1 MDPSSGMHMP
11 AVPPNSEVVHVT
23 VGNPIITMY
32 QTPPQA
38 PSIAQIIAQQVLPQ
52 DVTCQTVPHA
62 ITSQVQL
69 ASQVQASMHG
79 HAQGRGQSQSHGQP
93 QSHVQSQSHGQAQ
106 SHVQSQSH
114 GQSQSHMQSQNHG
127 QSQSHV
133 QSQSHGQAQSHLQS
147 QSHGQPQSHVQSQ
160 SHGQPQSHVQSQS
173 HGQPQ
178 SHVQSQSHGP
188 PQVHV
193 PQGSSQSESV
203 AASQDSARSSL
214 QVPFAE
220 VASLL
225 DPNMKSSKARKYQI
239 YYEEVKRRLEPP
251 EKMSLRS
258 LAAYTRV
265 SRGPA
270 SKKTLLESLNV
281 FGLSPSTNTAV
292 SSTFS
297 KLTEGDTAALCK
309 DMKDFA
315 LQYVDYENMAKQLM
329 PETNQ
334 VQHWSK
340 IIETR
345 NYLEEMRKV
354 FKDPINSRLFS
365 NVTHGL
371 GNGVM
376 DVALDIIDTVI
387 DRQIRI
393 LSGNTDPKPEPP
405 VRRIRKRT
413 RKPKAAVEDGKP
425 KEKAKR
431 GRKKGKQ
438 MRLDTVDPQ
447 VPQSTDIESSVL
459 TLVSVG
465 YETISSGLSAT
476 STGL

>member
-1 MDPSSGMHMP
+1 MDPSAGMHMS
-11 AVPPNSEVVHVT
+11 AVPQNNEVVHVS

-32 QTPPQA
+32 QPQPQPPN
-38 PSIAQIIAQQVLPQ
+38 IAQIITQHVIPQEVSCQAIPHTIPSHIQMPTHIQTQSHIQPAPHLQTPPQGHMEAQAHIPTQ
-52 DVTCQTVPHA
+52 DHVS
-62 ITSQVQL
+62 I
-69 ASQVQASMHG
+69 
-79 HAQGRGQSQSHGQP
+79 QGPSEGQSAEP
-93 QSHVQSQSHGQAQ
+93 
-106 SHVQSQSH
+106 
-114 GQSQSHMQSQNHG
+114 
-127 QSQSHV
+127 
-133 QSQSHGQAQSHLQS
+133 
-147 QSHGQPQSHVQSQ
+147 
-160 SHGQPQSHVQSQS
+160 
-173 HGQPQ
+173 
-178 SHVQSQSHGP
+178 
-188 PQVHV
+188 
-193 PQGSSQSESV
+193 
-203 AASQDSARSSL
+203 SQDGAVNSL

-239 YYEEVKRRLEPP
+239 HYDEVKRRLEPP

-292 SSTFS
+292 SSSFS

-315 LQYVDYENMAKQLM
+315 LQYVDYENMAKQLL

-345 NYLEEMRKV
+345 NYLEEMRKI
-354 FKDPINSRLFS
+354 FNDPLNTRLFA

-371 GNGVM
+371 GNGMM
-376 DVALDIIDTVI
+376 DVALDIIDNVI

-405 VRRIRKRT
+405 VRRIRKRN
-413 RKPKAAVEDGKP
+413 RKPKAATEDGKP
-425 KEKAKR
+425 KEKGKR

-438 MRLDTVDPQ
+438 MRLDSV
-447 VPQSTDIESSVL
+447 VPEVQQSSEMESSML

-465 YETISSGLSAT
+465 YETISSGLNPNNA
-476 STGL
+476 GLA

>member
-1 MDPSSGMHMP
+1 MDPSAGMHMS
-11 AVPPNSEVVHVT
+11 AVPQNSDVVHVS

-32 QTPPQA
+32 QPQPQPPN
-38 PSIAQIIAQQVLPQ
+38 IAQIITQHVVPQ
-52 DVTCQTVPHA
+52 DVACQAVPHT
-62 ITSQVQL
+62 I
-69 ASQVQASMHG
+69 
-79 HAQGRGQSQSHGQP
+79 QSHVQMATHIQTQSHIQPAPHLQHPP
-93 QSHVQSQSHGQAQ
+93 QSHVEAQAHIPTQEHVSTQGPSDGQCA
-106 SHVQSQSH
+106 
-114 GQSQSHMQSQNHG
+114 
-127 QSQSHV
+127 
-133 QSQSHGQAQSHLQS
+133 A
-147 QSHGQPQSHVQSQ
+147 
-160 SHGQPQSHVQSQS
+160 
-173 HGQPQ
+173 
-178 SHVQSQSHGP
+178 
-188 PQVHV
+188 
-193 PQGSSQSESV
+193 SSQDGSV
-203 AASQDSARSSL
+203 NSL

-239 YYEEVKRRLEPP
+239 HYEEVKRRLEPP

-270 SKKTLLESLNV
+270 S
-281 FGLSPSTNTAV
+281 
-292 SSTFS
+292 
-297 KLTEGDTAALCK
+297 DTAALCK

-315 LQYVDYENMAKQLM
+315 LQYVDYENMAKQLL

-345 NYLEEMRKV
+345 NYLEEMRKI
-354 FKDPINSRLFS
+354 FNDPVNTRLFS

-371 GNGVM
+371 GNGMM

-405 VRRIRKRT
+405 VRRIRKRN
-413 RKPKAAVEDGKP
+413 RKPKAATEDGKP
-425 KEKAKR
+425 KEKGKR

-438 MRLDTVDPQ
+438 MRLDSV
-447 VPQSTDIESSVL
+447 VPEVQQSTEMESSVL

-465 YETISSGLSAT
+465 YETISSGLNAT
-476 STGL
+476 NAVYVNDCSLYSVTFDVGVFQFTVSPTGGLSTMWLSSD

>member
-1 MDPSSGMHMP
+1 MDPSTGMHMSQ
-11 AVPPNSEVVHVT
+11 NNDLRVT
-23 VGNPIITMY
+23 VSNPIISMY
-32 QTPPQA
+32 QPQPQPPNITQIITQHVVPQEVSCHAMQHAISSHLQPASHMQTHSHIQQVTHLQPQPPQA
-38 PSIAQIIAQQVLPQ
+38 HVETHISTQGHV
-52 DVTCQTVPHA
+52 VTHA
-62 ITSQVQL
+62 S
-69 ASQVQASMHG
+69 SE
-79 HAQGRGQSQSHGQP
+79 GQSATP
-93 QSHVQSQSHGQAQ
+93 
-106 SHVQSQSH
+106 
-114 GQSQSHMQSQNHG
+114 
-127 QSQSHV
+127 
-133 QSQSHGQAQSHLQS
+133 
-147 QSHGQPQSHVQSQ
+147 
-160 SHGQPQSHVQSQS
+160 
-173 HGQPQ
+173 
-178 SHVQSQSHGP
+178 
-188 PQVHV
+188 
-193 PQGSSQSESV
+193 
-203 AASQDSARSSL
+203 SQDGAVNSL

-239 YYEEVKRRLEPP
+239 HYEEVKRRLEAP

-292 SSTFS
+292 SSSFS

-315 LQYVDYENMAKQLM
+315 LQYVDYDNMAKQLL

-345 NYLEEMRKV
+345 NYLEEMRKI
-354 FKDPINSRLFS
+354 FNDPMNSHLFS

-371 GNGVM
+371 GNGM
-376 DVALDIIDTVI
+376 MEVALDLIDNVI

-405 VRRIRKRT
+405 ARRIRKRN
-413 RKPKAAVEDGKP
+413 RKPKAATEDGKP
-425 KEKAKR
+425 KDKGKR

-438 MRLDTVDPQ
+438 ICLDTTVAE
-447 VPQSTDIESSVL
+447 VPQPTEMESSVL

-465 YETISSGLSAT
+465 YETISSGLN
-476 STGL
+476 STNAGLA

>member
-1 MDPSSGMHMP
+1 MDPSSGMHMST
-11 AVPPNSEVVHVT
+11 VPPNNEVVHVA
-23 VGNPIITMY
+23 VGNPIIAMY
-32 QTPPQA
+32 QTPPQ
-38 PSIAQIIAQQVLPQ
+38 PPNIAQIITQHVIPQ
-52 DVTCQTVPHA
+52 DVSCQAVPHTVP
-62 ITSQVQL
+62 SQVQIS
-69 ASQVQASMHG
+69 SQAQALLHG
-79 HAQGRGQSQSHGQP
+79 HGPARQPQSHGLPQSLGQSQSHGQT
-93 QSHVQSQSHGQAQ
+93 
-106 SHVQSQSH
+106 QSH
-114 GQSQSHMQSQNHG
+114 GQSQSH
-127 QSQSHV
+127 V
-133 QSQSHGQAQSHLQS
+133 
-147 QSHGQPQSHVQSQ
+147 QPQT
-160 SHGQPQSHVQSQS
+160 
-173 HGQPQ
+173 
-178 SHVQSQSHGP
+178 HVQSQSHGP
-188 PQVHV
+188 SQGHGQLQSHGPSQVDI
-193 PQGSSQSESV
+193 PTQGHSESQSV
-203 AASQDSARSSL
+203 PASQDGARSSL

-239 YYEEVKRRLEPP
+239 HYEEVKRRLEPP

-292 SSTFS
+292 SSSFS

-315 LQYVDYENMAKQLM
+315 LQYVDYENMAKQLL

-354 FKDPINSRLFS
+354 FKDPANSHLFS

-371 GNGVM
+371 GNGMM
-376 DVALDIIDTVI
+376 DVALDIIDDVI

-405 VRRIRKRT
+405 MRRIRKRT
-413 RKPKAAVEDGKP
+413 RKPKATTEDGKP
-425 KEKAKR
+425 KEKGKR

-438 MRLDTVDPQ
+438 MRLDPAVPQ

-465 YETISSGLSAT
+465 YETISSGLGAT
-476 STGL
+476 NAGLA

>member
-11 AVPPNSEVVHVT
+11 TVPQNSDVVHVA

-32 QTPPQA
+32 QTPPQ
-38 PSIAQIIAQQVLPQ
+38 PPNIAQIITQHVIPQ
-52 DVTCQTVPHA
+52 DVSCQVVPHTVP
-62 ITSQVQL
+62 SQVQIS
-69 ASQVQASMHG
+69 SQAQTLLHG
-79 HAQGRGQSQSHGQP
+79 HGPPRQPQSHGPPQSLGQTQSHGQP
-93 QSHVQSQSHGQAQ
+93 QTHI
-106 SHVQSQSH
+106 
-114 GQSQSHMQSQNHG
+114 
-127 QSQSHV
+127 
-133 QSQSHGQAQSHLQS
+133 
-147 QSHGQPQSHVQSQ
+147 QPQT
-160 SHGQPQSHVQSQS
+160 
-173 HGQPQ
+173 
-178 SHVQSQSHGP
+178 HVQSQSHGP
-188 PQVHV
+188 S
-193 PQGSSQSESV
+193 QGHGHLQSHGPSQIDIPTQGPSESQTAPSSQ
-203 AASQDSARSSL
+203 DGTRSSL

-239 YYEEVKRRLEPP
+239 HYEEVKRRLEPP

-292 SSTFS
+292 SSSFS

-315 LQYVDYENMAKQLM
+315 LQYVDYENMAKQLL

-354 FKDPINSRLFS
+354 FKDPANSRLFS

-371 GNGVM
+371 GNGMM
-376 DVALDIIDTVI
+376 DVALDIIDDVI

-413 RKPKAAVEDGKP
+413 RKPKATTEDGKP
-425 KEKAKR
+425 KEKGKR

-438 MRLDTVDPQ
+438 MRLDPAVPQ

-465 YETISSGLSAT
+465 YETISSGLGAT
-476 STGL
+476 NAGLA

>member
-1 MDPSSGMHMP
+1 MDPSTGMHMS
-11 AVPPNSEVVHVT
+11 AVPQNADLVRVTVSNPIISMYQPQPQPPNITQIITHHMVPQEVSCQAIQHAIPSHIQALSHIQTQSHIQPVTHLQPQQPQDHVEAHISTQVHVT
-23 VGNPIITMY
+23 S
-32 QTPPQA
+32 QD
-38 PSIAQIIAQQVLPQ
+38 PSE
-52 DVTCQTVPHA
+52 
-62 ITSQVQL
+62 
-69 ASQVQASMHG
+69 
-79 HAQGRGQSQSHGQP
+79 GQSAP
-93 QSHVQSQSHGQAQ
+93 T
-106 SHVQSQSH
+106 
-114 GQSQSHMQSQNHG
+114 
-127 QSQSHV
+127 
-133 QSQSHGQAQSHLQS
+133 
-147 QSHGQPQSHVQSQ
+147 
-160 SHGQPQSHVQSQS
+160 
-173 HGQPQ
+173 
-178 SHVQSQSHGP
+178 
-188 PQVHV
+188 
-193 PQGSSQSESV
+193 
-203 AASQDSARSSL
+203 SQDSAVNSV

-239 YYEEVKRRLEPP
+239 HYEEVKRRLEPP

-292 SSTFS
+292 SSSFS

-315 LQYVDYENMAKQLM
+315 LQYVDYENMAKQLL

-345 NYLEEMRKV
+345 NYLEEMRKLFNEPV
-354 FKDPINSRLFS
+354 NSRLFS

-371 GNGVM
+371 GNGMM

-405 VRRIRKRT
+405 SRRIRKRN
-413 RKPKAAVEDGKP
+413 RKPKAATEDGKP
-425 KEKAKR
+425 KDKGKR
-431 GRKKGKQ
+431 CRKKGKQ
-438 MRLDTVDPQ
+438 MCLDSA
-447 VPQSTDIESSVL
+447 VPEVQQSTEMESSVL

-465 YETISSGLSAT
+465 YETISSGLNTTNA
-476 STGL
+476 GLA

>member
-1 MDPSSGMHMP
+1 MDPSAGMHMS
-11 AVPPNSEVVHVT
+11 AVPQNNEVVHVS

-32 QTPPQA
+32 QPQPQPPN
-38 PSIAQIIAQQVLPQ
+38 IAQIITHHVVPQEVSCQAIQHTIPSHIQMPTHIQTQSHIQPAPHLQTLPQ
-52 DVTCQTVPHA
+52 GHMEA
-62 ITSQVQL
+62 
-69 ASQVQASMHG
+69 QAYIPTQDHMST
-79 HAQGRGQSQSHGQP
+79 QGPSEGQS
-93 QSHVQSQSHGQAQ
+93 
-106 SHVQSQSH
+106 
-114 GQSQSHMQSQNHG
+114 
-127 QSQSHV
+127 
-133 QSQSHGQAQSHLQS
+133 
-147 QSHGQPQSHVQSQ
+147 
-160 SHGQPQSHVQSQS
+160 
-173 HGQPQ
+173 
-178 SHVQSQSHGP
+178 
-188 PQVHV
+188 
-193 PQGSSQSESV
+193 
-203 AASQDSARSSL
+203 AAPSQDDAVNSL
-214 QVPFAE
+214 QVPFAD

-239 YYEEVKRRLEPP
+239 HYDEVKRRLEPP

-292 SSTFS
+292 SSSFS

-315 LQYVDYENMAKQLM
+315 LQYVDYENMAKQLL

-345 NYLEEMRKV
+345 NYLEEMRKI
-354 FKDPINSRLFS
+354 FNDHLNTRLFS

-371 GNGVM
+371 GNGMM
-376 DVALDIIDTVI
+376 DVALDIVDNVI

-405 VRRIRKRT
+405 VRRIRKRN
-413 RKPKAAVEDGKP
+413 RKPKAATEDGKP
-425 KEKAKR
+425 KEKGKR

-438 MRLDTVDPQ
+438 MRLDSV
-447 VPQSTDIESSVL
+447 VPEVQQSSEMESSML

-465 YETISSGLSAT
+465 YETISSGLNPTNA
-476 STGL
+476 GLA

>member
-1 MDPSSGMHMP
+1 MDPSSGMHMST
-11 AVPPNSEVVHVT
+11 VPQNSEVVHVA

-32 QTPPQA
+32 PAPPQ
-38 PSIAQIIAQQVLPQ
+38 PPNIAHIITQHVLPQ
-52 DVTCQTVPHA
+52 DISCQAVPHT
-62 ITSQVQL
+62 IQSQVQL
-69 ASQVQASMHG
+69 SSQSQVSLHG
-79 HAQGRGQSQSHGQP
+79 IGPPRGQPQSHGPPLNHGQVQSHVQPQSLGQAQSHGQP
-93 QSHVQSQSHGQAQ
+93 QT
-106 SHVQSQSH
+106 
-114 GQSQSHMQSQNHG
+114 HMQQ
-127 QSQSHV
+127 QS
-133 QSQSHGQAQSHLQS
+133 L
-147 QSHGQPQSHVQSQ
+147 GQPQSQGQ
-160 SHGQPQSHVQSQS
+160 PPNMGQPQN
-173 HGQPQ
+173 
-178 SHVQSQSHGP
+178 HGP
-188 PQVHV
+188 SQVHLATEGTSDS
-193 PQGSSQSESV
+193 QGVQ
-203 AASQDSARSSL
+203 ASQDPTRL

-239 YYEEVKRRLEPP
+239 EYDEVKRRLEPP

-270 SKKTLLESLNV
+270 SKKSLLESLNV

-292 SSTFS
+292 SSSFS

-315 LQYVDYENMAKQLM
+315 LQYVDYENMAKQLL
-329 PETNQ
+329 PDTNQ

-345 NYLEEMRKV
+345 NYLEVMRKV
-354 FKDPINSRLFS
+354 FKDPANSRLFS

-371 GNGVM
+371 GNGMM
-376 DVALDIIDTVI
+376 DVALDIIDEVI

-405 VRRIRKRT
+405 TRRIRKRT
-413 RKPKAAVEDGKP
+413 RKPKTNTEDGKP
-425 KEKAKR
+425 KEKVKR
-431 GRKKGKQ
+431 GKKKGKQ
-438 MRLDTVDPQ
+438 MRLDPAVPQ
-447 VPQSTDIESSVL
+447 VSQSTDIESSVL

-465 YETISSGLSAT
+465 YETISSGLGGPN
-476 STGL
+476 TGLA

>member
-1 MDPSSGMHMP
+1 MDPSAGMHMS
-11 AVPPNSEVVHVT
+11 AVPQNSDIVHVS
-23 VGNPIITMY
+23 VSNPIITMY
-32 QTPPQA
+32 QPQPPN
-38 PSIAQIIAQQVLPQ
+38 IAQIISQHVVPQ
-52 DVTCQTVPHA
+52 EVSCHTVPHTVPSHIHMPTHIQTQSHIQPA
-62 ITSQVQL
+62 PHLQAPQQCHVETQAHIPTQGHVSTQGPSEGQNASTSQD
-69 ASQVQASMHG
+69 G
-79 HAQGRGQSQSHGQP
+79 
-93 QSHVQSQSHGQAQ
+93 
-106 SHVQSQSH
+106 
-114 GQSQSHMQSQNHG
+114 
-127 QSQSHV
+127 
-133 QSQSHGQAQSHLQS
+133 
-147 QSHGQPQSHVQSQ
+147 
-160 SHGQPQSHVQSQS
+160 
-173 HGQPQ
+173 
-178 SHVQSQSHGP
+178 
-188 PQVHV
+188 
-193 PQGSSQSESV
+193 
-203 AASQDSARSSL
+203 AANSL

-239 YYEEVKRRLEPP
+239 QYDEVKRRLEPP

-292 SSTFS
+292 SSSFS

-315 LQYVDYENMAKQLM
+315 LQYVDYENMAKQLL

-345 NYLEEMRKV
+345 NYLEEMRKI
-354 FKDPINSRLFS
+354 FNDPMNTRLFS

-371 GNGVM
+371 GNGMM
-376 DVALDIIDTVI
+376 DVALDIIDNVI

-393 LSGNTDPKPEPP
+393 LSGNTDPKPELPA
-405 VRRIRKRT
+405 RRIRKRN
-413 RKPKAAVEDGKP
+413 RKPKAATEDGKP
-425 KEKAKR
+425 KEKGKR

-438 MRLDTVDPQ
+438 MRLDSV
-447 VPQSTDIESSVL
+447 VPEVQQSTEMESSVL

-465 YETISSGLSAT
+465 YETISSGLNPTNA
-476 STGL
+476 GLA

>member
-1 MDPSSGMHMP
+1 MDPSAGMHMS
-11 AVPPNSEVVHVT
+11 AVHQNSDVVHVS

-32 QTPPQA
+32 QPQAQPQNITQIITHHVVPQEVCQAVPHTVPSHVQMASHIQTQSHIQPMPHLQTPPQGHMEAQGHMPTHGHVSTQGPSESQSA
-38 PSIAQIIAQQVLPQ
+38 PPPQ
-52 DVTCQTVPHA
+52 DGAV
-62 ITSQVQL
+62 
-69 ASQVQASMHG
+69 
-79 HAQGRGQSQSHGQP
+79 
-93 QSHVQSQSHGQAQ
+93 
-106 SHVQSQSH
+106 
-114 GQSQSHMQSQNHG
+114 N
-127 QSQSHV
+127 
-133 QSQSHGQAQSHLQS
+133 
-147 QSHGQPQSHVQSQ
+147 
-160 SHGQPQSHVQSQS
+160 
-173 HGQPQ
+173 
-178 SHVQSQSHGP
+178 
-188 PQVHV
+188 
-193 PQGSSQSESV
+193 
-203 AASQDSARSSL
+203 SL

-225 DPNMKSSKARKYQI
+225 DPNMKSSKARKYHI
-239 YYEEVKRRLEPP
+239 HYDEVKRRLEPP

-292 SSTFS
+292 SSSFS

-315 LQYVDYENMAKQLM
+315 RQYVDYENMAKQLL
-329 PETNQ
+329 PETNH

-345 NYLEEMRKV
+345 NYLEEMRKI
-354 FKDPINSRLFS
+354 FNDSANSRLFS

-371 GNGVM
+371 GNGMM
-376 DVALDIIDTVI
+376 DVALDIIDNVI

-405 VRRIRKRT
+405 VRRIRKRN
-413 RKPKAAVEDGKP
+413 RKPTTATEDGKP
-425 KEKAKR
+425 KEKGKR
-431 GRKKGKQ
+431 RRKRGKQ
-438 MRLDTVDPQ
+438 MHLDSAAPE
-447 VPQSTDIESSVL
+447 VPQSTEMESSVL

-465 YETISSGLSAT
+465 YETISSGLNTTNA
-476 STGL
+476 GLT

>member
-1 MDPSSGMHMP
+1 MDPSSGMHM
-11 AVPPNSEVVHVT
+11 ATVPPNSEVVHVT

-38 PSIAQIIAQQVLPQ
+38 PNIAQIITQHVLPQ
-52 DVTCQTVPHA
+52 DVNCQSVPH
-62 ITSQVQL
+62 TVQI

-79 HAQGRGQSQSHGQP
+79 HGQGRGQSQSHGQSQNHMQS
-93 QSHVQSQSHGQAQ
+93 QSHVQSQSHM
-106 SHVQSQSH
+106 QSQSH
-114 GQSQSHMQSQNHG
+114 GQSQSHMQSQSHVQSQSHMQSQSHG

-133 QSQSHGQAQSHLQS
+133 QSQSHGPS
-147 QSHGQPQSHVQSQ
+147 
-160 SHGQPQSHVQSQS
+160 
-173 HGQPQ
+173 
-178 SHVQSQSHGP
+178 
-188 PQVHV
+188 QVHV

-203 AASQDSARSSL
+203 AVSQDGARSSL

-225 DPNMKSSKARKYQI
+225 DPNMKSSKARKYEI
-239 YYEEVKRRLEPP
+239 HYEEVKRRLEPP

-309 DMKDFA
+309 DMKDFS
-315 LQYVDYENMAKQLM
+315 LQYVDYENMAKQLL

-371 GNGVM
+371 GNGMM

-413 RKPKAAVEDGKP
+413 RKPKSTMEDGKP

-431 GRKKGKQ
+431 SRKKDKQ
-438 MRLDTVDPQ
+438 IHLDSVDPQ

-476 STGL
+476 STGLS

>member
-11 AVPPNSEVVHVT
+11 PVPPNSDVVRVT

-32 QTPPQA
+32 PTPLQA
-38 PSIAQIIAQQVLPQ
+38 PNITQLITQQVIPQ
-52 DVTCQTVPHA
+52 EVTCQTLPHTV
-62 ITSQVQL
+62 TSQVQI
-69 ASQVQASMHG
+69 ASQAQVSMHG
-79 HAQGRGQSQSHGQP
+79 HGQGRVQSQSLVQSQSHMSSQSHGQSQSHM
-93 QSHVQSQSHGQAQ
+93 
-106 SHVQSQSH
+106 QSQSH
-114 GQSQSHMQSQNHG
+114 GQSQSHMQSQSHG
-127 QSQSHV
+127 QSQSHMQPQGHGQSQSHLQSQGHGQSQSHM
-133 QSQSHGQAQSHLQS
+133 QSQSHGQSQSHMQS
-147 QSHGQPQSHVQSQ
+147 QSHGPSQ
-160 SHGQPQSHVQSQS
+160 I
-173 HGQPQ
+173 
-178 SHVQSQSHGP
+178 HVQSQSHGP
-188 PQVHV
+188 SQVHV
-193 PQGSSQSESV
+193 PQSSQSESV
-203 AASQDSARSSL
+203 SASQDGASSSL

-239 YYEEVKRRLEPP
+239 HYEEVKRRLEPP

-309 DMKDFA
+309 DMRDFA
-315 LQYVDYENMAKQLM
+315 LQYVDYENMAKQLL

-354 FKDPINSRLFS
+354 FKEPVNSRLFS

-376 DVALDIIDTVI
+376 DVALDIINTVI

-413 RKPKAAVEDGKP
+413 RKPKAVTEDGKL

-438 MRLDTVDPQ
+438 MQIDTVEPPVSQ
-447 VPQSTDIESSVL
+447 PTDIESSVL

-465 YETISSGLSAT
+465 YETISSGLCTT
-476 STGL
+476 STGLQ

>member
-1 MDPSSGMHMP
+1 MDPSAGMHMS
-11 AVPPNSEVVHVT
+11 AVPQNSDIVHVS

-32 QTPPQA
+32 QPQPPN
-38 PSIAQIIAQQVLPQ
+38 IAQIISQHVVPQ
-52 DVTCQTVPHA
+52 EVSCHAVPHTVPSHIHMQTHIQTQSHIQPSPHLQTPQQCHVEA
-62 ITSQVQL
+62 
-69 ASQVQASMHG
+69 QAHIQTQG
-79 HAQGRGQSQSHGQP
+79 HVSTQGPSEGQS
-93 QSHVQSQSHGQAQ
+93 A
-106 SHVQSQSH
+106 
-114 GQSQSHMQSQNHG
+114 
-127 QSQSHV
+127 
-133 QSQSHGQAQSHLQS
+133 A
-147 QSHGQPQSHVQSQ
+147 
-160 SHGQPQSHVQSQS
+160 
-173 HGQPQ
+173 
-178 SHVQSQSHGP
+178 
-188 PQVHV
+188 
-193 PQGSSQSESV
+193 SSQDGAV
-203 AASQDSARSSL
+203 NSL

-239 YYEEVKRRLEPP
+239 HYDEVKRRLEPP

-281 FGLSPSTNTAV
+281 FGLAPSTNTAV
-292 SSTFS
+292 SSSFS

-315 LQYVDYENMAKQLM
+315 LQYVDYENMAKQLL

-345 NYLEEMRKV
+345 NYLEEMRKI
-354 FKDPINSRLFS
+354 FNDPMNTRLFS

-371 GNGVM
+371 GNGMM
-376 DVALDIIDTVI
+376 DVALDIIDNVI

-393 LSGNTDPKPEPP
+393 LSGNTDPKPELP
-405 VRRIRKRT
+405 VRRIRKRN
-413 RKPKAAVEDGKP
+413 RKPKAATEDGKP
-425 KEKAKR
+425 KEKGKR

-438 MRLDTVDPQ
+438 MRLDSV
-447 VPQSTDIESSVL
+447 VPEVQQSTEMESSVL

-465 YETISSGLSAT
+465 YETISSGLNPTNA
-476 STGL
+476 GLA